1 MNDKRNRKDMKLH
14 KKCQGSKDKRYS
26 RELAAKDAQHH
37 KIVSDLRH
45 QFTDE
50 LHESNA
56 HFTNE
61 LHKSDA
67 KAKAAAE
74 EMQNLKQ
81 YYNAVLDDIKI
92 KHHTSLCKQQ
102 ILHRQI
108 TERKNKRLKKMWRDM
123 EGTREMLWETFNEM
137 SESNHTV
144 RLASTS
150 AKKVVAFAEREKGK
164 SSMLYTKLKERSR
177 LINELK
183 NEIND
188 EQKVILDLHS
198 KVVEYETIIDC
209 MEQEYEDKCNKHQTK
224 ITSMEAYYEEII
236 RKQSPCY
243 VMKHWVKNK
252 NLHG

>member
-1 MNDKRNRKDMKLH
+1 MKLH

-61 LHKSDA
+61 LRKSDA
-67 KAKAAAE
+67 KAEAAAE
-74 EMQNLKQ
+74 EVQHLKR

-92 KHHTSLCKQQ
+92 RHCTSLRKQQ

-108 TERKNKRLKKMWRDM
+108 TERKNERLKKLWRDV
-123 EGTREMLWETFNEM
+123 EGMREMLWETFNRM
-137 SESNHTV
+137 SELNRTV
-144 RLASTS
+144 RLASTL
-150 AKKVVAFAEREKGK
+150 AKKAAAFVEREKGK
-164 SSMLYTKLKERSR
+164 SSMQYTKLKESSR

-183 NEIND
+183 DEINN
-188 EQKVILDLHS
+188 S
-198 KVVEYETIIDC
+198 
-209 MEQEYEDKCNKHQTK
+209 
-224 ITSMEAYYEEII
+224 
-236 RKQSPCY
+236 RKSC
-243 VMKHWVKNK
+243 
-252 NLHG
+252 